1 VKVKVHERIMHMF
14 KTYRTTNE
22 TIIGEEAENAD
33 ITLILITDVDGNEY
47 VMVKTQE
54 EKAIYNISL
63 IGHVTEIVQ
72 DVLFEEFKKIT
83 YARLDKIKHH

>member
-1 VKVKVHERIMHMF
+1 MF

-22 TIIGEEAENAD
+22 TIMGEETESTD
-33 ITLILITDVDGNEY
+33 ITLTLITDVDGNEY
-47 VMVKTQE
+47 VMIKTQE
-54 EKAIYNISL
+54 EEAIYNLSL

-83 YARLDKIKHH
+83 YARLDKLKHH

>member
-1 VKVKVHERIMHMF
+1 MF

-22 TIIGEEAENAD
+22 TIMGEETESTD
-33 ITLILITDVDGNEY
+33 ITLTLITDVAGNEY

-54 EKAIYNISL
+54 EEVIYNLSL

-72 DVLFEEFKKIT
+72 DVLFEEFRKIT